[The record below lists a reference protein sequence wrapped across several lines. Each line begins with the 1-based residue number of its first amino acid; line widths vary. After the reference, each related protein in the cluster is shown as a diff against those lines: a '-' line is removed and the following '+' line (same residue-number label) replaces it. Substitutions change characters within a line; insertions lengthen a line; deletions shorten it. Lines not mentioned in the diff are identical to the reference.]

1 MYQALPFVKKRN
13 LYSGFFKKFSMSY
26 HSFLVVSQDSVKLE
40 HRVLLMRS
48 VWLFDCFL
56 TKVQPFLYSA
66 MCLPWHRVC
75 WWSIRSYGWSCTCMC
90 SNNASPSWERGAGRN
105 EPEKNMAQL
114 RCHLSPSCEKLKGH
128 CGIVFLHGSAQLPF
142 VAVMWNAKGSLW
154 NCFFLRKSL
163 WVFNWCNGEGFAGS
177 GSHWIWCGWL
187 FL

>member
-1 MYQALPFVKKRN
+1 MLLLTKAKLRLVLAVLSMWTMYQALPFVKKRN

-40 HRVLLMRS
+40 HHVLLMRS
-48 VWLFDCFL
+48 VWVFDCFL

-128 CGIVFLHGSAQLPF
+128 CGIVFFTWLS
-142 VAVMWNAKGSLW
+142 
-154 NCFFLRKSL
+154 
-163 WVFNWCNGEGFAGS
+163 S
-177 GSHWIWCGWL
+177 GAICRRHVKR
-187 FL
+187 